1 MEEDR
6 VMAEAG
12 EVTEAVAQVMVVR
25 EADLVEAAAEVMVAV
40 MEVKKKI
47 CYMHIIYF
55 DLVST
60 NMSYKD

>member
-12 EVTEAVAQVMVVR
+12 GVTEVMAQVMVVR
-25 EADLVEAAAEVMVAV
+25 EVDLVEAAAEVMVAM

-47 CYMHIIYF
+47 SCKRLIYS
-55 DLVST
+55 DVLL
-60 NMSYKD
+60 SYKD

>member
-25 EADLVEAAAEVMVAV
+25 EADLVEAAAEVMVAM
-40 MEVKKKI
+40 MEVKKKKI

-55 DLVST
+55 D
-60 NMSYKD
+60 

>member
-12 EVTEAVAQVMVVR
+12 GVTEVMAQVMVVR
-25 EADLVEAAAEVMVAV
+25 EVDLVEAAAEVMVAV

-47 CYMHIIYF
+47 SCKRLIYS
-55 DLVST
+55 DVLL
-60 NMSYKD
+60 SYKD